1 MGGAGE
7 ARMLRALRASQ
18 TPRMLMPFVAARR
31 ATGALLLAALL
42 VAAIGGVSVAVPSEQ
57 KLEEAKERASELESR
72 IDQAEA
78 ALRKVEAELE
88 ELEERLAAKQ
98 VKLDAALEVHREAE
112 VAAEEASSRARVAE
126 EELQG
131 ALTEL
136 EANTGMLSGLARDA
150 YKYGAPSTSPSM
162 TAMEMMGSNTDDL
175 AERLHY
181 LTRGLDARSDAL
193 ERSDALRIEVEVLTD
208 RALSEEREMQAREA
222 EAQEK
227 RDEAAGLHA
236 QVQDLVSE
244 HSQKLDESIRL
255 VDEVE
260 AQHAAAEERVG
271 ELEVQVE
278 KEREEARLERER
290 KERERR
296 ERERREQE
304 RREQERRDRERA
316 AARTTS
322 TSSNSSSNN
331 NVSVRSGP
339 TPQLRTVGGITVD
352 ASIAPQLQQLLND
365 ARSDGIVF
373 GGHGYRSPEV
383 TARLRIAN
391 GCPDVYESP
400 ASSCRVPTARP
411 GSSMH
416 EKGLAIDFTYRGQ
429 TICYPRPGSRCSGN
443 AGFDWLQQN
452 AGKYGLRNL
461 PTEAW
466 HWSTNG
472 R

>member
-1 MGGAGE
+1 
-7 ARMLRALRASQ
+7 
-18 TPRMLMPFVAARR
+18 MPFVAARR
-31 ATGALLLAALL
+31 LTGALLLTALL
-42 VAAIGGVSVAVPSEQ
+42 VSAIGGVSLAVPSEK
-57 KLEEAKERASELESR
+57 KLAEAKERATELESR
-72 IDQAEA
+72 IERAEA

-88 ELEERLAAKQ
+88 ALEARLAAKQ
-98 VKLDAALEVHREAE
+98 EKLDAALDVHRQAE
-112 VAAEEASSRARVAE
+112 SAAADASAGARVAE
-126 EELQG
+126 AELQ
-131 ALTEL
+131 AAIDEL
-136 EANTGMLSGLARDA
+136 ESNLGMLGGLARDA
-150 YKYGAPSTSPSM
+150 YKFGAPSTSPTM
-162 TAMEMMGSNTDDL
+162 TAMELMGSDSDDL

-181 LTRGLDARSDAL
+181 LTRGLDAHSGAL
-193 ERSDALRIEVEVLTD
+193 ERSDALRIQVEVLTE
-208 RALSEEREMQAREA
+208 RALEEEREMQALEA

-227 RDEAAGLHA
+227 RDEAAALHA

-244 HSQKLDESIRL
+244 HSMKLDESIAL
-255 VDEVE
+255 VEKVE
-260 AQHAAAEERVG
+260 EEYAAAEVRVS
-271 ELEVQVE
+271 ELEDQVE
-278 KEREEARLERER
+278 REREQARLERER
-290 KERERR
+290 KERERQ
-296 ERERREQE
+296 ERERRERERQE
-304 RREQERRDRERA
+304 RERQERERQERQRA
-316 AARTTS
+316 AAQRNTTS
-322 TSSNSSSNN
+322 GGSSGDS
-331 NVSVRSGP
+331 VSVRSGP

-352 ASIAPQLQQLLND
+352 ASIADQVQRLLND
-365 ARSDGIVF
+365 ARADGIVF

-391 GCPDVYESP
+391 GCPDVYTSP